1 MARYLG
7 VRLIQMFFLFLL
19 FLTILFF
26 LINAQPGDISQQ
38 FTANPLIPPE
48 AKQILRERLGID
60 QPLWGQYTSYIRNI
74 FTLNLG
80 VSFDHYPRTVA
91 DILLTAL
98 PRTLYLFLTATILA
112 YVVGFQTGKMT
123 AWGRG
128 SLAEKT
134 TIVTSIILFTV
145 FYPWFALLMLWFFGS
160 ALGWFPIGKFLDP
173 QKWFD
178 SPYTANEVFNV
189 MLLTMFVAGAA
200 VGLIAW
206 LTGKYIVEPLT
217 RRNVRRAL
225 YLGLAVAL
233 IVFWM
238 ISPMSIYAA
247 DIAYHTVLPVTTL
260 TLVFYA
266 AITLLTRSSMLDTMT
281 EDYIFTARAKG
292 VPEKAIRDRHAAR
305 NALLPVTTSFVLAI
319 AFVIGGGIV
328 TESIFSW
335 PGLGLTLLS
344 AVQTEDVPVAMGALA
359 FIGVLALFAHLIAD
373 ILYAFLDPRI
383 RVKA

>member
-7 VRLIQMFFLFLL
+7 VRLVQMFILFLI
-19 FLTILFF
+19 FLSILFF
-26 LINAQPGDISQQ
+26 LINAQPGDITQQ

-48 AKQILRERLGID
+48 AKDILRARLGLD
-60 QPLWGQYTSYIRNI
+60 QPLHMQYLIYIKNV
-74 FTLNLG
+74 FLLDFG
-80 VSFDHYPRTVA
+80 DSFDHYPKPV
-91 DILLTAL
+91 IEVLLDAL

-123 AWGRG
+123 AWRRG
-128 SLAEKT
+128 SVAEKGT
-134 TIVTSIILFTV
+134 MVTSIILYTL
-145 FYPWFALLMLWFFGS
+145 FYPWFAILMLWFFGS

-173 QKWFD
+173 NKWFD
-178 SPYTANEVFNV
+178 SPFSANEVFNM
-189 MLLTMFVAGAA
+189 MLLTMFLTALA

-206 LTGKYIVEPLT
+206 ATGKYIVEPST
-217 RRNVRRAL
+217 RTRVRRVL
-225 YLGLAVAL
+225 YLVVAVAL
-233 IVFWM
+233 IAFWM
-238 ISPMSIYAA
+238 LSPMSFYAA

-266 AITLLTRSSMLDTMT
+266 GITLLTRSSMLETLR

-305 NALLPVTTSFVLAI
+305 NAMLPVTTSFVLAI

-328 TESIFSW
+328 TESVFSW
-335 PGLGLTLLS
+335 PGLGLRLLQ

-359 FIGVLALFAHLIAD
+359 FIGILALFAHLIAD
-373 ILYAFLDPRI
+373 IMYAVLDPRI

>member
-26 LINAQPGDISQQ
+26 LINAQPGDISLQ

-60 QPLWGQYTSYIRNI
+60 QPLWGQYTSYIRNV

-80 VSFDHYPRTVA
+80 VSFNHYPRTVA

-134 TIVTSIILFTV
+134 TMVTSIILFTV

-178 SPYTANEVFNV
+178 SPYAANDVFNV
-189 MLLTMFVAGAA
+189 MLLTMFLSGAA
-200 VGLIAW
+200 IGLIAW

-217 RRNVRRAL
+217 RRNVRRVL
-225 YLGLAVAL
+225 YLGLAFAL

-238 ISPMSIYAA
+238 LSPMSVYAA

-344 AVQTEDVPVAMGALA
+344 AVQAEDVPVAMGALA

-383 RVKA
+383 RIKA

>member
-1 MARYLG
+1 
-7 VRLIQMFFLFLL
+7 MFFLFLL

-134 TIVTSIILFTV
+134 TMVTSIILFTV

-178 SPYTANEVFNV
+178 SPYSANEVFNM
-189 MLLTMFVAGAA
+189 MLLTMFLSGVAI
-200 VGLIAW
+200 GLIAW

-217 RRNVRRAL
+217 RRRVRRFL
-225 YLGLAVAL
+225 YLGLAVAM

-238 ISPMSIYAA
+238 VSPMSVYAA
-247 DIAYHTVLPVTTL
+247 DIAYHTVLPVMTL

-266 AITLLTRSSMLDTMT
+266 AITLLTRSSMLETMT

>member
-7 VRLIQMFFLFLL
+7 TRLIQMFFLFII

-26 LINAQPGDISQQ
+26 LINAQPGGISLQ
-38 FTANPLIPPE
+38 FVANPLIPPE
-48 AKQILRERLGID
+48 AKEILRERLGID
-60 QPLWGQYTSYIRNI
+60 RPLMVQYLFYIRNV
-74 FTLNLG
+74 FLLDFG

-123 AWGRG
+123 AWSRG
-128 SLAEKT
+128 SFAEKGT
-134 TIVTSIILFTV
+134 MVTSIILYTV

-178 SPYTANEVFNV
+178 SPYTANQVFNA
-189 MLLTMFVAGAA
+189 MLLTMFLSALA
-200 VGLIAW
+200 VGLIFWATHKW
-206 LTGKYIVEPLT
+206 IIEPRQRT
-217 RRNVRRAL
+217 RARRIL
-225 YLGLAVAL
+225 LLLVAVAV
-233 IVFWM
+233 IVYWVV
-238 ISPMSIYAA
+238 SPMSVYAA

-266 AITLLTRSSMLDTMT
+266 AITLLTRSSMLETMT

-305 NALLPVTTSFVLAI
+305 NAMLPVTTSFVLAI

-344 AVQTEDVPVAMGALA
+344 AVQAEDVPVAMGALA
-359 FIGVLALFAHLIAD
+359 FIGILALFAHLIAD
-373 ILYAFLDPRI
+373 ILYAVLDPRI
-383 RVKA
+383 RVGA

>member
-7 VRLIQMFFLFLL
+7 TRLIQMFFLFII

-26 LINAQPGDISQQ
+26 LINAQPGDISLQ
-38 FTANPLIPPE
+38 FVANPLIPPE
-48 AKQILRERLGID
+48 AKEILRERLGID
-60 QPLWGQYTSYIRNI
+60 RPLMVQYLFYIRNV
-74 FTLNLG
+74 FLLDFG

-123 AWGRG
+123 AWSRG
-128 SLAEKT
+128 SFAEKGT
-134 TIVTSIILFTV
+134 MVTSIILYTV

-178 SPYTANEVFNV
+178 SPYTANQVFNA
-189 MLLTMFVAGAA
+189 MLLTMFLSALA
-200 VGLIAW
+200 VGLIFWATHKW
-206 LTGKYIVEPLT
+206 IIEPRQRT
-217 RRNVRRAL
+217 RARRIL
-225 YLGLAVAL
+225 LLLVAVAV
-233 IVFWM
+233 IVYWVV
-238 ISPMSIYAA
+238 SPMSVYAA

-266 AITLLTRSSMLDTMT
+266 AITLLTRSSMLETMT

-305 NALLPVTTSFVLAI
+305 NAMLPVTTSFVLAI

-344 AVQTEDVPVAMGALA
+344 AVQAEDVPVAMGALA
-359 FIGVLALFAHLIAD
+359 FIGILALFAHLIAD
-373 ILYAFLDPRI
+373 ILYAVLDPRI
-383 RVKA
+383 RVGA

>member
-26 LINAQPGDISQQ
+26 LINAQPGDISLQ

-60 QPLWGQYTSYIRNI
+60 QPLWGQYTSYIRNV

-80 VSFDHYPRTVA
+80 VSFNHYPRTVA

-134 TIVTSIILFTV
+134 TMVTSIILFTV

-178 SPYTANEVFNV
+178 SPYAANDVFNV
-189 MLLTMFVAGAA
+189 MLLTMFLSGAA
-200 VGLIAW
+200 IGLIAW

-217 RRNVRRAL
+217 RRNVRRVL
-225 YLGLAVAL
+225 YLGLAFAL

-238 ISPMSIYAA
+238 LSPMSVYAA

-292 VPEKAIRDRHAAR
+292 VPEKTIRDRHAAR

-344 AVQTEDVPVAMGALA
+344 AVQAEDVPVAMGALA

-383 RVKA
+383 RIKA

>member
-26 LINAQPGDISQQ
+26 LINAQPGDISLQ

-60 QPLWGQYTSYIRNI
+60 QPLWGQYTSYIRNV

-292 VPEKAIRDRHAAR
+292 VPEKTIRDRHAAR

>member
-1 MARYLG
+1 MARYLA
-7 VRLIQMFFLFLL
+7 VRLIQMFILFLL

-48 AKQILRERLGID
+48 AKRILRERLGID
-60 QPLWGQYTSYIRNI
+60 QPLWGQYTAYIRNI

-91 DILLTAL
+91 NILLTAL

-123 AWGRG
+123 AWRRG
-128 SLAEKT
+128 SLAEKAT
-134 TIVTSIILFTV
+134 MVTSIILFTV
-145 FYPWFALLMLWFFGS
+145 FYPWFAILMLWFFGS

-178 SPYTANEVFNV
+178 APFSANQVFNT
-189 MLLTMFVAGAA
+189 MLLSMFLTAVA
-200 VGLIAW
+200 VGLIVW
-206 LTGKYIVEPLT
+206 LTGKYIVEPVQRT
-217 RRNVRRAL
+217 RARRVL
-225 YLGLAVAL
+225 YLLVAVAL

-238 ISPMSIYAA
+238 VSPMSVYAA

-266 AITLLTRSSMLDTMT
+266 AITLLTRSSMLETLR

-305 NALLPVTTSFVLAI
+305 NAMLPVTTSFVLAI

-373 ILYAFLDPRI
+373 ILYAVLDPRI

>member
-7 VRLIQMFFLFLL
+7 IRLFQMLFLFII
-19 FLTILFF
+19 FLSILFF
-26 LINAQPGDISQQ
+26 LINAQPGDISAQ
-38 FTANPLIPPE
+38 FVGNPDIPPE
-48 AKQILRERLGID
+48 AKQILRERLGLD
-60 QPLWGQYTSYIRNI
+60 QSLGLQYLHYIKNV
-74 FTLNLG
+74 FLLDLG

-98 PRTLYLFLTATILA
+98 PRTLYLFLSATILA

-123 AWGRG
+123 AWNRGRA
-128 SLAEKT
+128 SEKGVM
-134 TIVTSIILFTV
+134 VTSIILYTV
-145 FYPWFALLMLWFFGS
+145 FYPWFAILMLWFFGS
-160 ALGWFPIGKFLDP
+160 QLGWFPIGKFLDP

-178 SPYTANEVFNV
+178 APYTANQVFNM
-189 MLLTMFVAGAA
+189 MLLSMFLTGAA
-200 VGLIAW
+200 VGLIMWATHKW
-206 LTGKYIVEPLT
+206 VVEPAQRT
-217 RRNVRRAL
+217 RVRRIL
-225 YLGLAVAL
+225 LLLVVVAL

-238 ISPMSIYAA
+238 TSPMSVFAA

-266 AITLLTRSSMLDTMT
+266 GITLLTRSSMLETLR

-344 AVQTEDVPVAMGALA
+344 AVQVEDVPVAMGALA
-359 FIGVLALFAHLIAD
+359 FIGILALFAHLIAD
-373 ILYAFLDPRI
+373 IMYVMLDPRI

>member
-1 MARYLG
+1 MARYLAI
-7 VRLIQMFFLFLL
+7 RLFQMLILFII

-26 LINAQPGDISQQ
+26 LINAQPGDITLQ
-38 FTANPLIPPE
+38 FVGNPLIPPE
-48 AKQILRERLGID
+48 AKRILEERLGLD
-60 QPLWGQYTSYIRNI
+60 QPLIMQYLHYIKNV
-74 FTLNLG
+74 FLLDLG

-91 DILLTAL
+91 DILLEAL

-123 AWGRG
+123 AWRRD
-128 SLAEKT
+128 SAAEKGVM
-134 TIVTSIILFTV
+134 VTSIILYTL
-145 FYPWFALLMLWFFGS
+145 FYPWFAILMLWFFGS

-173 QKWFD
+173 QKWFT
-178 SPYTANEVFNV
+178 SPYAANEVFNM
-189 MLLTMFVAGAA
+189 MLLSMFATAIA
-200 VGLIAW
+200 VGLIFW
-206 LTGKYIVEPLT
+206 LTHRFIVEPKQRT
-217 RRNVRRAL
+217 RVRRILLAFV
-225 YLGLAVAL
+225 AVAL

-238 ISPMSIYAA
+238 VNPMSQYAA

-266 AITLLTRSSMLDTMT
+266 GITLLTRSSMLETLR

-305 NALLPVTTSFVLAI
+305 NAMLPVTTSFVLAI

-328 TESIFSW
+328 TESVFSW
-335 PGLGLTLLS
+335 PGLGLALLS

-359 FIGVLALFAHLIAD
+359 FIGILALFAHLIAD
-373 ILYAFLDPRI
+373 ILYAVLDPRI

>member
-7 VRLIQMFFLFLL
+7 TRLIQMFFLFII

-26 LINAQPGDISQQ
+26 LINAQPGDISLQ
-38 FTANPLIPPE
+38 FVANPLIPPE
-48 AKQILRERLGID
+48 AKEILRERLGID
-60 QPLWGQYTSYIRNI
+60 RPLMVQYLFYIRNV
-74 FTLNLG
+74 FLLDFG

-123 AWGRG
+123 AWSRG
-128 SLAEKT
+128 SFAEKGT
-134 TIVTSIILFTV
+134 MVTSIILYTV

-178 SPYTANEVFNV
+178 SPYTANQVFNA
-189 MLLTMFVAGAA
+189 MLLTMFLSALA
-200 VGLIAW
+200 VGLIFWATHKW
-206 LTGKYIVEPLT
+206 IIEPRQRT
-217 RRNVRRAL
+217 RARRIL
-225 YLGLAVAL
+225 LLLVAVAV
-233 IVFWM
+233 IVYWVV
-238 ISPMSIYAA
+238 SPMSVYAA

-266 AITLLTRSSMLDTMT
+266 AITLLTRSSMLETMT

-305 NALLPVTTSFVLAI
+305 NAMLPVTTSFVLAI

-335 PGLGLTLLS
+335 PGLGLALLS
-344 AVQTEDVPVAMGALA
+344 AVQAEDVPVAMGALA
-359 FIGVLALFAHLIAD
+359 FIGILALFAHLIAD
-373 ILYAFLDPRI
+373 ILYAVLDPRI
-383 RVKA
+383 RVGA

>member
-1 MARYLG
+1 MARYLAI
-7 VRLIQMFFLFLL
+7 RLIQMFFLFLI

-26 LINAQPGDISQQ
+26 LINAQPGDIAQQ

-48 AKQILRERLGID
+48 AKQILRHELGID
-60 QPLWGQYTSYIRNI
+60 RPLIGQYLSYIKNV

-91 DILLTAL
+91 DILLQAL
-98 PRTLYLFLTATILA
+98 PRTVYLFLTATILA

-123 AWGRG
+123 AWRRG
-128 SLAEKT
+128 STAEKGVM
-134 TIVTSIILFTV
+134 VTSIVLYTV

-160 ALGWFPIGKFLDP
+160 RLRWFPIGKFLDP
-173 QKWFD
+173 GKWYD
-178 SPYTANEVFNV
+178 TAYTANHVFTV
-189 MLLTMFVAGAA
+189 MLVTMILSGLA

-206 LTGKYIVEPLT
+206 ATHKYIVEPRT
-217 RRNVRRAL
+217 RARVRRIL
-225 YLGLAVAL
+225 YLLVAAAN
-233 IVFWM
+233 IVFWLVT
-238 ISPMSIYAA
+238 PLAPYAA

-266 AITLLTRSSMLDTMT
+266 GITLLTRSSMLETLR

-305 NALLPVTTSFVLAI
+305 NAMLPVTTSFVLAI

-335 PGLGLTLLS
+335 PGLGLTLLN
-344 AVQTEDVPVAMGALA
+344 AVGTEDVPVAMGALA

-373 ILYAFLDPRI
+373 VLYAFLDPRI
-383 RVKA
+383 RVQA

>member
-7 VRLIQMFFLFLL
+7 KRLIQMFFVFIV

-48 AKQILRERLGID
+48 AKQILRERLGLD
-60 QPLWGQYTSYIRNI
+60 QPLYLQYLHYIKNV
-74 FTLNLG
+74 FVLDFG
-80 VSFDHYPRTVA
+80 DSFDQYPRPVSE
-91 DILLTAL
+91 LLLAAL

-112 YVVGFQTGKMT
+112 YLIGFQTGKMT
-123 AWGRG
+123 AWSRG
-128 SLAEKT
+128 SFKEKGT
-134 TIVTSIILFTV
+134 MVTSIILYTV

-160 ALGWFPIGKFLDP
+160 VLGWFPIGKFLDP

-178 SPYTANEVFNV
+178 APYTANQVFNT
-189 MLLTMFVAGAA
+189 MLLTMFLSALA
-200 VGLIAW
+200 VGLILW
-206 LTGKYIVEPLT
+206 GTRKWIIEPAPRT
-217 RRNVRRAL
+217 RVRRILLLLTAIA
-225 YLGLAVAL
+225 G
-233 IVFWM
+233 IVFWLT
-238 ISPMSIYAA
+238 SPMQVYAA

-266 AITLLTRSSMLDTMT
+266 GITLLTRSSMLETLR

-305 NALLPVTTSFVLAI
+305 NAMLPVTTSFVLAI

-335 PGLGLTLLS
+335 PGLGLALLS

-359 FIGVLALFAHLIAD
+359 FIGILALFAHLVAD
-373 ILYAFLDPRI
+373 ILYVVLDPRI
-383 RVKA
+383 RIKA

>member
-1 MARYLG
+1 MARYLAI
-7 VRLIQMFFLFLL
+7 RLIQMFFLFLI

-26 LINAQPGDISQQ
+26 LINAQPGDISAQ
-38 FTANPLIPPE
+38 FTGNPLIPPE
-48 AKQILRERLGID
+48 AKEILRRDLGLD
-60 QPLWGQYTSYIRNI
+60 QPLLLQYAHYIKNI
-74 FTLNLG
+74 FLLDLG
-80 VSFDHYPRTVA
+80 VSFDHYPRSVEN
-91 DILLTAL
+91 ILLEAL

-123 AWGRG
+123 AWRRD
-128 SLAEKT
+128 STAEKGVM
-134 TIVTSIILFTV
+134 VTSILLYTV
-145 FYPWFALLMLWFFGS
+145 FYPWFAILMLWFFGS

-173 QKWFD
+173 QKWFT
-178 SPYTANEVFNV
+178 SPYTANDVFHV
-189 MLLTMFVAGAA
+189 MLLTMFLTAAA
-200 VGLIAW
+200 VGLIMWATHKW
-206 LTGKYIVEPLT
+206 IVEPRQRT
-217 RRNVRRAL
+217 RARRVL
-225 YLGLAVAL
+225 LLLVGVAV
-233 IVFWM
+233 IVFWLV
-238 ISPMSIYAA
+238 SPMSAYAA

-266 AITLLTRSSMLDTMT
+266 AITLLTRSSMLETLR

-305 NALLPVTTSFVLAI
+305 NAMLPVTTSFVLAI

-328 TESIFSW
+328 TESVFSW

-373 ILYAFLDPRI
+373 ILYAVLDPRI

>member
-7 VRLIQMFFLFLL
+7 TRLIQMFFLFIV

-48 AKQILRERLGID
+48 AKQILRARLGID
-60 QPLWGQYTSYIRNI
+60 KPLGVQYLLYIKNV
-74 FTLNLG
+74 FMLDLG
-80 VSFDHYPRTVA
+80 VSFDHYPRTVTS
-91 DILLTAL
+91 ILLSAL
-98 PRTLYLFLTATILA
+98 PRTVYLFLTATILA
-112 YVVGFQTGKMT
+112 YLVGFQTGKMT
-123 AWGRG
+123 AWSRG
-128 SLAEKT
+128 SLAEKGT
-134 TIVTSIILFTV
+134 MVTSIILYTV
-145 FYPWFALLMLWFFGS
+145 FYPWFSLLMLWFFGA

-178 SPYTANEVFNV
+178 SPYTANAVFAA
-189 MLLTMFVAGAA
+189 MLGTMFLSGLA
-200 VGLIAW
+200 VGLIYWGTHKWIIEPQQRTRARRI
-206 LTGKYIVEPLT
+206 LLLLFSVAVIVYW
-217 RRNVRRAL
+217 V
-225 YLGLAVAL
+225 V
-233 IVFWM
+233 
-238 ISPMSIYAA
+238 SPMSVYAA

-266 AITLLTRSSMLDTMT
+266 AITLLTRSSMLETMT

-305 NALLPVTTSFVLAI
+305 NAMLPVTTSFVLAI

-328 TESIFSW
+328 TESIFAW
-335 PGLGLTLLS
+335 PGLGLALLS

-359 FIGVLALFAHLIAD
+359 FIGILALFAHLIAD
-373 ILYAFLDPRI
+373 ILYAVLDPRI

>member
-26 LINAQPGDISQQ
+26 LINAQPGDISLQ

-60 QPLWGQYTSYIRNI
+60 QPLWGQYTSYIRNV

-134 TIVTSIILFTV
+134 TMVTSIILFTV

-178 SPYTANEVFNV
+178 SPYAANDVFNV
-189 MLLTMFVAGAA
+189 MLLTMFLSGAA
-200 VGLIAW
+200 IGLIAW

-217 RRNVRRAL
+217 RRNVRRVL
-225 YLGLAVAL
+225 YLGLAFAL

-238 ISPMSIYAA
+238 LSPMSVYAA

-344 AVQTEDVPVAMGALA
+344 AVQAEDVPVAMGALA

-383 RVKA
+383 RIKA

>member
-38 FTANPLIPPE
+38 FTADPSIPPE

-60 QPLWGQYTSYIRNI
+60 QPLWGQYTSYIRNV

-134 TIVTSIILFTV
+134 TMVTSIILFTV
-145 FYPWFALLMLWFFGS
+145 FYPWFALLMLWFFGA
-160 ALGWFPIGKFLDP
+160 ALDWFPIGKFLDP

-178 SPYTANEVFNV
+178 SPYAANDVFNV
-189 MLLTMFVAGAA
+189 MLITMFLSGAA
-200 VGLIAW
+200 IGLIAW

-217 RRNVRRAL
+217 RRRVRRFL
-225 YLGLAVAL
+225 YLGLAVAM

-238 ISPMSIYAA
+238 VSPMSVYAA

-266 AITLLTRSSMLDTMT
+266 AITLLTRSSMLETMT

-383 RVKA
+383 RIKA